1 MTRFI
6 LPRTFRS
13 RIAPHQAL
21 SKYGTYGNVAPF
33 STSTRRLSY
42 EDTIQNLK
50 IGKHT
55 RVLYQGF
62 TGRQATMNAKESI
75 EYGTN
80 VVGGVKPGFE
90 GEHLGLP
97 VLPSV
102 KAAVEKLKP
111 DASAIYVP
119 GNGTVT
125 AMEEAIE
132 NEIPLIVAVAE
143 HIPIHDIMRIHQML
157 RTQSKTRLVGA
168 NCPGIINTHGRCR
181 LGFQPLPFFKEGNVG
196 IVAKSGTLS
205 YEAVASTTRAG
216 LGQTYGISM
225 GGDILAGTNFVEA
238 FKILVEDEKTEGI
251 VMIGEI
257 GGSAELRAAEW
268 IKEYNRTTANPK
280 PFMSVIGGV
289 QAPARRIMGHAGAW
303 AAPGEASAAQKI
315 KILQDV
321 GVTVVDHPE
330 KLGEGMKRLLAE
342 RSRTATASKT
352 GSSQQRRGYHTLR
365 QRPTTHGSRKS
376 ITEQR
381 RTLYIKKGQAF
392 DMLKERGIKVVDVPA
407 ANGEKFLAVSIDREA
422 RQPCIIVSPTTD
434 PSRAFEESKRFP
446 FGYGTDEA
454 TSEKML
460 EDVASH
466 LAIPSNAK
474 GGLAKLVGELVDLYM
489 SKEAFVLQTK
499 FAVGDQGELQVQG
512 AKFGFDDAAFRS
524 SKRQA
529 DVHALR
535 DIDSEVKEEVDA
547 EKEGMIYVKLEGEG
561 SIGTIVN
568 GAGLAMNTVDA
579 LVARGGSPANFMDT
593 GGKATSET
601 IKAGFRIVSSDPRV
615 KVIFVNIFGGL
626 TLGDMI
632 ANGILMAFKDL
643 NLKVPVVVRIRGTRE
658 AEGQKLIQESGLKLD
673 AFGKLLDIAQCLYTV
688 LTHDDRFLRRGSS
701 TSYFDSQGN
710 SDDGVDAGLFFF
722 QGLFTSHCP
731 CSILKRLWE
740 RYSVGPPGGPE
751 TVLRS
756 CCDWCHYEDGG
767 PPIDRR
773 QTKTESSMPPHGW
786 STYLGST

>member
-1 MTRFI
+1 MRII
-6 LPRTFRS
+6 LPRGLRS
-13 RIAPHQAL
+13 RTASQA
-21 SKYGTYGNVAPF
+21 SFRKHGTYGNVAPF
-33 STSTRRLSY
+33 SSSARRRGY
-42 EDTIQNLK
+42 ADTIQNLK

-62 TGRQATMNAKESI
+62 TGRQATMNAKESL

-80 VVGGVKPGFE
+80 IVGGVKPGVE

-102 KAAVEKLKP
+102 RAAVEKLKP

-143 HIPIHDIMRIHQML
+143 HIPVHDILRIHQML

-181 LGFQPLPFFKEGNVG
+181 LGFQPLPFFTEGKIG
-196 IVAKSGTLS
+196 IIAKSGTLS

-225 GGDILAGTNFVEA
+225 GGDVLAGTNFVEA
-238 FKILVEDEKTEGI
+238 FQILVEDEKTEGI
-251 VMIGEI
+251 VMIGEV

-268 IKEYNRTTANPK
+268 IKDYNRRTANPK

-289 QAPARRIMGHAGAW
+289 EAPAGRIMGHAGAW

-315 KILQDV
+315 KILEDA

-342 RSRTATASKT
+342 RSTAGARSGSAS
-352 GSSQQRRGYHTLR
+352 GVSQRRGYHTLR
-365 QRPTTHGSRKS
+365 SLPRPRPHAHTVGISSQK
-376 ITEQR
+376 
-381 RTLYIKKGQAF
+381 RTLYIKSSQAF
-392 DMLKERGIKVVDVPA
+392 DMLKEREIPTIETPTKDQERFIA
-407 ANGEKFLAVSIDREA
+407 ISIDREA
-422 RQPCIIVSPTTD
+422 RQPCIIASPTTD
-434 PSRAFEESKRFP
+434 PSQAFQKSRKFP
-446 FGYGTDEA
+446 FAYGTNEA
-454 TSEKML
+454 TSDTML
-460 EDVASH
+460 DTVSKH
-466 LAIPSNAK
+466 LEISEQGKAAL
-474 GGLAKLVGELVDLYM
+474 GKLIAELVDMFM

-499 FAVGDQGELQVQG
+499 IAVDANGGLAVQG

-524 SKRQA
+524 SGRQGE
-529 DVHALR
+529 VHALR
-535 DIDSEVKEEVDA
+535 DIESEVREELEA
-547 EKEGMIYVKLEGEG
+547 EKEGMIYVKLAGEG
-561 SIGTIVN
+561 TLGTIVN

-579 LVARGGSPANFMDT
+579 LVARGGHPANFMDT

-601 IKAGFRIVSSDPRV
+601 IKAGFQIVTSDPRV
-615 KVIFVNIFGGL
+615 KCIFVNIFGGL

-632 ANGILMAFKDL
+632 ARGILMAFKDL
-643 NLKVPVVVRIRGTRE
+643 ELQVPVVVRIRGTRE

-673 AFGKLLDIAQCLYTV
+673 AFGK
-688 LTHDDRFLRRGSS
+688 
-701 TSYFDSQGN
+701 
-710 SDDGVDAGLFFF
+710 
-722 QGLFTSHCP
+722 
-731 CSILKRLWE
+731 
-740 RYSVGPPGGPE
+740 
-751 TVLRS
+751 
-756 CCDWCHYEDGG
+756 
-767 PPIDRR
+767 
-773 QTKTESSMPPHGW
+773 
-786 STYLGST
+786 

>member
-1 MTRFI
+1 MTKLI
-6 LPRTFRS
+6 LPRSFKFQAAPFR
-13 RIAPHQAL
+13 AWKKH
-21 SKYGTYGNVAPF
+21 GTYGNVAPF
-33 STSTRRLSY
+33 STSTARPSY
-42 EDTIQNLK
+42 ADTIDNLK

-62 TGRQATMNAKESI
+62 TGRQATMNAQESI
-75 EYGTN
+75 DYGTN
-80 VVGGVKPGFE
+80 VVGGVKPGVE

-102 KAAVEKLKP
+102 RAAVEKLKP

-119 GNGTVT
+119 GNGTVA

-143 HIPIHDIMRIHQML
+143 HIPVHDIMRIHQML

-168 NCPGIINTHGRCR
+168 NCPGIISTHGRCR

-238 FKILVEDEKTEGI
+238 FQVLVEDENTEGI
-251 VMIGEI
+251 IMIGEV

-268 IKEYNRTTANPK
+268 IKEYNKREANPK
-280 PFMSVIGGV
+280 PFMSVIGGI
-289 QAPARRIMGHAGAW
+289 QAPPARIMGHAGAW

-315 KILQDV
+315 RILQDV

-330 KLGEGMKRLLAE
+330 KLGEGMKKLLAE
-342 RSRTATASKT
+342 RTRTGGQKVSGAGAS
-352 GSSQQRRGYHTLR
+352 QRRGYHTIR
-365 QRPTTHGSRKS
+365 RRPIISESKTKTH
-376 ITEQR
+376 EQR
-381 RTLYIKKGQAF
+381 RTLYIKKSQAL
-392 DMLKERGIKVVDVPA
+392 DMLRERGIKIADSPT
-407 ANGEKFLAVSIDREA
+407 GQQEKFVAISIDRDA
-422 RQPCIIVSPTTD
+422 RQPCIIASPTTA
-434 PSRAFEESKRFP
+434 PGEAFQLSKSFP

-454 TSEKML
+454 KSDTMIQ
-460 EDVASH
+460 DIAAH
-466 LAIPSNAK
+466 LGISGK
-474 GGLAKLVGELVDLYM
+474 GKDSLAQLLGELSDLFS

-499 FAVGDQGELQVQG
+499 IVVDDNGLLQVQG

-535 DIDSEVKEEVDA
+535 DIKSEVPEDVEA
-547 EKEGMIYVKLEGEG
+547 EKEGMIYVKFAGEG

-601 IKAGFRIVSSDPRV
+601 IKAGFRILVSDPRV

-643 NLKVPVVVRIRGTRE
+643 KLKVPVVVRIRGTRE
-658 AEGQKLIQESGLKLD
+658 AEGQKLIQESGLQLD
-673 AFGKLLDIAQCLYTV
+673 AFDSFEDAAARAIAIAKGTQ
-688 LTHDDRFLRRGSS
+688 
-701 TSYFDSQGN
+701 
-710 SDDGVDAGLFFF
+710 
-722 QGLFTSHCP
+722 
-731 CSILKRLWE
+731 
-740 RYSVGPPGGPE
+740 
-751 TVLRS
+751 
-756 CCDWCHYEDGG
+756 
-767 PPIDRR
+767 
-773 QTKTESSMPPHGW
+773 SME
-786 STYLGST
+786 